1 MNKTLSININWDKT
15 QISFLKSIANYDF
28 DCIYYLEFD
37 AFFIQNHK
45 RILWLVEDLDTFFL
59 Y

>member
-37 AFFIQNHK
+37 AFLFKTIK
-45 RILWLVEDLDTFFL
+45 EYYDLLKT
-59 Y
+59 